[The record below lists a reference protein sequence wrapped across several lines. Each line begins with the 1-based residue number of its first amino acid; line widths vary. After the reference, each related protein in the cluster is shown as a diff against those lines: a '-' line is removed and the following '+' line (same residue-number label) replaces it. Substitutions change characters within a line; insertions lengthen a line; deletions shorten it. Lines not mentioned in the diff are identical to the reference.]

1 MDSVEE
7 GYFIGVSACRF
18 GRLQKSNRRFLW
30 EKGRFF
36 MDFKNYTELVFEIE
50 PLNVQS
56 LRRNRHIF
64 LELWLFSQDSW
75 SRGFFISSSMHQK
88 LF

>member
-18 GRLQKSNRRFLW
+18 GRLQGKATEGFCG
-30 EKGRFF
+30 KKADFF

-50 PLNVQS
+50 PLNVQD

-64 LELWLFSQDSW
+64 LELCHFL
-75 SRGFFISSSMHQK
+75 GFME
-88 LF
+88 

>member
-18 GRLQKSNRRFLW
+18 GRLQ
-30 EKGRFF
+30 EKQQKVSVGKRQIFF

-50 PLNVQS
+50 PLNVQ
-56 LRRNRHIF
+56 
-64 LELWLFSQDSW
+64 
-75 SRGFFISSSMHQK
+75 GFK
-88 LF
+88 EK